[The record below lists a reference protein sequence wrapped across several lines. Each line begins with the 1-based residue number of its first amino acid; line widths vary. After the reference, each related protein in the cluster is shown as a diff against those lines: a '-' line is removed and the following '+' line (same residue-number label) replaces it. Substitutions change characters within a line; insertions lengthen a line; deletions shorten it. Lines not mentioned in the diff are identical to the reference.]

1 MPATRSQT
9 TVWTAITAFCAGVLV
24 AVLWFTMP
32 GAGGATTGGEAGGP
46 PGGDGAPMGPFPAS
60 VRVDKVQT
68 QTLRKRIAVV
78 GRLHELQR
86 ATVAAEVEGK
96 ILEVPVQ
103 EGDPVIA
110 GETVLARIDG
120 VWAEQ
125 NLKRAEADVAAAQA
139 TLDQSELD
147 LKYLEQLREAQS
159 AKPKEVDDMRA
170 QVASDRA
177 RLSSAVAD
185 RERAQ
190 REVERLVVL
199 APFDGVVTRKITEV
213 GQWVEPGNDIVEII
227 SLGHVDAIADVP
239 EDVIDQVKLGDTA
252 SVIID
257 PLGLNVAGE
266 VVAINPNGQ
275 NAARTFPVKIRLDDQ
290 DGKLK
295 AGMSVTVWLP
305 VGAEADYL
313 TVPHDAVMYTVAGKH
328 VWVGVPGGEES
339 PMPSAMSVAVRP
351 LFAQGDRVAVEPMH
365 AAEGKLLA
373 DGVTV
378 VVEGAEN
385 LFPGQPLM
393 DVGAP
398 PPTQ

>member
-1 MPATRSQT
+1 M
-9 TVWTAITAFCAGVLV
+9 AFCAGALV
-24 AVLWFTMP
+24 AVLWFTMA

-46 PGGDGAPMGPFPAS
+46 PGGGAPPGPYPAS
-60 VRVDKVQT
+60 VRVDKVKNQM
-68 QTLRKRIAVV
+68 LRKRIAVV

-96 ILEVPVQ
+96 VLEVPVQ

-110 GETVLARIDG
+110 GKTVLARIDG

-125 NLKRAEADVAAAQA
+125 NLKSAEADVAAAQA

-177 RLSSAVAD
+177 RLSSVVAD
-185 RERAQ
+185 RDRAR

-199 APFDGVVTRKITEV
+199 APFDGTVTRKITEV
-213 GQWVEPGNDIVEII
+213 GQWVAPGDDIVEVI
-227 SLGHVDAIADVP
+227 SQGQVDAIADVP
-239 EDVIDQVKLGDTA
+239 EDAIDQVRLGDNAT
-252 SVIID
+252 VIID

-275 NAARTFPVKIRLDDQ
+275 NAARTFPIKVRLDDQ
-290 DGKLK
+290 GGKLK

-305 VGAEADYL
+305 IGAEAEYL
-313 TVPHDAVMYTVAGKH
+313 TVPHDAVIYTVDGKH
-328 VWVGVPGGEES
+328 VWVGVPGGEGS
-339 PMPSAMSVAVRP
+339 PMPSAASVAVRP
-351 LFAQGDRVAVEPMH
+351 LFAQDDRVAVEPIQPT
-365 AAEGKLLA
+365 ESKLLA
-373 DGVTV
+373 DGTIV
-378 VVEGAEN
+378 VVEGAET
-385 LFPGQPLM
+385 LSPGQPLM
-393 DVGAP
+393 DVDAP
-398 PPTQ
+398 PTKQ

>member
-1 MPATRSQT
+1 M
-9 TVWTAITAFCAGVLV
+9 AFCAGALV
-24 AVLWFTMP
+24 AVLWFTMA

-46 PGGDGAPMGPFPAS
+46 PGGGAPPGPYPAS
-60 VRVDKVQT
+60 VRVDKVKT
-68 QTLRKRIAVV
+68 QMLRKRIAVV

-110 GETVLARIDG
+110 GKTVLARIDG

-125 NLKRAEADVAAAQA
+125 NLKSAEADVAAAQA

-177 RLSSAVAD
+177 RLSSVVAD
-185 RERAQ
+185 RDRAR

-199 APFDGVVTRKITEV
+199 APFDGTVTRKITEV
-213 GQWVEPGNDIVEII
+213 GQWVAPGDDIVEVI
-227 SLGHVDAIADVP
+227 SQGQVDAIADVP
-239 EDVIDQVKLGDTA
+239 EDAIDQVRLGDNAT
-252 SVIID
+252 VIID

-275 NAARTFPVKIRLDDQ
+275 NAARTFPIKVRLDDQ
-290 DGKLK
+290 GGKLK

-305 VGAEADYL
+305 IGAEAEYL
-313 TVPHDAVMYTVAGKH
+313 TVPHDAVIYTVDGKH
-328 VWVGVPGGEES
+328 VWVGVPGAEGS
-339 PMPSAMSVAVRP
+339 PMPSAASVAVRP
-351 LFAQGDRVAVEPMH
+351 LFAQDDRVAVEPIQPT
-365 AAEGKLLA
+365 ESKLLA
-373 DGVTV
+373 DGTTV
-378 VVEGAEN
+378 VVEGAET
-385 LFPGQPLM
+385 LSPGQPLM
-393 DVGAP
+393 DVDAP
-398 PPTQ
+398 PTKQ